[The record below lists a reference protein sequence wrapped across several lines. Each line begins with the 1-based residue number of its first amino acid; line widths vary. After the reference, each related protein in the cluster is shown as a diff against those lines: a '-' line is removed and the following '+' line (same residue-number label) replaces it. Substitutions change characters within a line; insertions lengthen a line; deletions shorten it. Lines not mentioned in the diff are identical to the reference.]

1 MVYMFSTSPSALLCM
16 AVQTETRKFKVAEFY
31 KLGEVGILS
40 EDDPVELLDGQIMIM
55 APIGENH
62 RAVVDALAE
71 ILTDQRKA
79 RYRVGVQNPLRI
91 DDENE
96 PQPDLVLYNRDVVAR
111 HPTPAETFLVV
122 EVADAPLGYDQ
133 QSKIPLYAVA
143 GIKEVWIVDLV
154 RNRIHTYRDP
164 APGKRAYAAVSS
176 FDRLMWVSPREFP
189 DIRIRLAELL

>member
-1 MVYMFSTSPSALLCM
+1 M
-16 AVQTETRKFKVAEFY
+16 AVQAETRKLKVAEFY

-40 EDDPVELLDGQIMIM
+40 EDDPVELWDGQIIIM

-62 RAVVDALAE
+62 RTVVDALAE

-79 RYRVGVQNPLRI
+79 RYRVGVRNPLRI
-91 DDENE
+91 DNENE

-122 EVADAPLGYDQ
+122 EVADASLCYDQ
-133 QSKIPLYAVA
+133 QSKIPVYAA
-143 GIKEVWIVDLV
+143 ASIKEVWIIDLI

-164 APGKRAYAAVSS
+164 APANRPFA
-176 FDRLMWVSPREFP
+176 
-189 DIRIRLAELL
+189 

>member
-1 MVYMFSTSPSALLCM
+1 M

-31 KLGEVGILS
+31 KLGKVGILS
-40 EDDPVELLDGQIMIM
+40 EDDRVELLDGQIMIM

-62 RAVVDALAE
+62 RTVVDALAE
-71 ILTDQRKA
+71 ILTDQRKG

-111 HPTPAETFLVV
+111 HRAEALLVI
-122 EVADAPLGYDQ
+122 EVADAWHGYDQ
-133 QSKIPLYAVA
+133 QSKIPVYAVA
-143 GIKEVWIVDLV
+143 GIKEVWIVDLI
-154 RNRIHTYRDP
+154 RNRIHSYRDP
-164 APGKRAYAAVSS
+164 APGNRTYLAVSS
-176 FDRLMWVSPREFP
+176 FDRLTWVSPREFP

>member
-1 MVYMFSTSPSALLCM
+1 M

-40 EDDPVELLDGQIMIM
+40 EDDPVELLDGQIMVM

-62 RAVVDALAE
+62 RTVVDALAE
-71 ILTDQRKA
+71 ILTDERKG

-111 HPTPAETFLVV
+111 HPTPAETFLAI
-122 EVADAPLGYDQ
+122 EVADASLDYDQ
-133 QSKIPLYAVA
+133 QSKIPVYAVA
-143 GIKEVWIVDLV
+143 RVKEVWIVDLIQ
-154 RNRIHTYRDP
+154 NRIHTYRDP
-164 APGKRAYAAVSS
+164 APGNRTYTAVSS
-176 FDRLMWVSPREFP
+176 FDRLAWVSPLEFP
-189 DIRIRLAELL
+189 DIRICLAELL